1 MIHGL
6 TRTKSVITGAV
17 QFICRPKCRIYFL
30 SLGIKAAYQAAKL
43 QPNSSQLTSY
53 FSSSVWWAIYFYT
66 TTAELHP
73 IAVTNEN
80 ASSNLSAFGTSLFP
94 ENSDCAALSITEV
107 EQSALFIPRG
117 EP

>member
-1 MIHGL
+1 MFSDACH
-6 TRTKSVITGAV
+6 
-17 QFICRPKCRIYFL
+17 FICCPKCEIHFAL
-30 SLGIKAAYQAAKL
+30 FGIKAAHWLAKL

-53 FSSSVWWAIYFYT
+53 FSSSVWWANYFYT